1 MQFKNL
7 EILYFLGFL
16 IIPILIHLFQLQKF
30 VKVPFTNVAF
40 LQKIQQETRKSSHIK
55 KWLILATRLLLL
67 SAIIFAFSQPFISN
81 KDYNKKE
88 HTFIYLDNSLSTNT
102 KGKKGDLLKIAV
114 QEIIENT
121 ADKNRYSLRTNTG
134 FYENLS
140 KEVLKNRLLKVDYSS
155 KKLSLSTLLLQIN
168 KEKKIKT
175 KALNNIVLISDF
187 QTNYDKKFTNVT
199 TAFSAIKLEAIK
211 KDNLSID
218 SIFINNKNAN
228 NFRLN
233 VVIKNQGP
241 RKDIVPVAVF
251 NGKNLLSKQ
260 SVSIE
265 KDTEKTVVFT
275 LQNTVNLLG
284 KITLNFSDTFL
295 HDNTYYFTLNNNQK
309 IPVLAIG
316 KKANFLS
323 KIYTKEVFKFTNNP
337 IQNINY
343 NTLQNQQLIILNEVV
358 KLPEILINSLV
369 DFSKNGGSIVIIPN
383 EKITIS
389 SYNSFLAELN
399 LGKITTKKK
408 DTLKITNI
416 NYSHP
421 VFKNVFSKKITNFQY
436 PSVQSYYPII
446 GNTSKIVSF
455 ENNIPFISQLSDSK
469 TYFVSGA
476 LNQKNSNFLNSP
488 LIVPIFY
495 NFGEMSFKYPKL
507 AYRIDQENT
516 IEIETKMRKNKI
528 LAIAKNDASFIPLQ
542 QTYQNKVIITTKEQP
557 LKAGFYEVLKEN
569 TKIKDLAFN
578 YPKEESLLSFLDINV
593 LKEINGNS
601 AVSSSITE
609 VFKQI
614 NKNNE
619 VHWLWKWF
627 LALAIVSLFLEILI
641 LKFYTP

>member
-1 MQFKNL
+1 MQFKNI
-7 EILYFLGFL
+7 EILYFLGLL

-55 KWLILATRLLLL
+55 KWLILVTRLLLL

-81 KDYNKKE
+81 KNYNKKE
-88 HTFIYLDNSLSTNT
+88 HIFIYLDNSLSTNT
-102 KGKKGDLLKIAV
+102 KGKKGDLLKIAA

-121 ADKNRYSLRTNTG
+121 TDKNEYSLRTNTG
-134 FYENLS
+134 FYKDLS
-140 KEVLKNRLLKVDYSS
+140 KDALKNRLLKVDNSS
-155 KKLSLSTLLLQIN
+155 KKISLASLLLQMKI
-168 KEKKIKT
+168 EKKLKT
-175 KALNNIVLISDF
+175 KTLNNIILISDF
-187 QTNYDKKFTNVT
+187 QTNYNTKFTNVT
-199 TAFSAIKLEAIK
+199 TPFSAIKLEASK
-211 KDNLSID
+211 KDNLSVD
-218 SIFINNKNAN
+218 SVFINNKNAN

-241 RKDIVPVAVF
+241 RKDIVPLAIF

-265 KDTEKTVVFT
+265 KNREKTVVFT
-275 LQNTVNLLG
+275 LQNTANLLG

-295 HDNTYYFTLNNNQK
+295 HDNTYYFALNNNQK

-316 KKANFLS
+316 KKTDFLS
-323 KIYTKEVFKFTNNP
+323 KIYTKEAFKFTNNP

-343 NTLQNQQLIILNEVV
+343 NTLQNQQLIILNEAV

-383 EKITIS
+383 EEINLS
-389 SYNSFLAELN
+389 SYNRLLTKLN
-399 LGKITTKKK
+399 LGKITIKKK

-421 VFKNVFSKKITNFQY
+421 LFKNVFSKKITNFQY
-436 PSVQSYYPII
+436 PRVQSHYPIL

-455 ENNIPFISQLSDSK
+455 ENNTPFISQLSNSK
-469 TYFVSGA
+469 TYFISSA
-476 LNQKNSNFLNSP
+476 LNEKNSNFLNSP
-488 LIVPIFY
+488 LIVPVFY
-495 NFGEMSFKYPKL
+495 NFGEMSFKYLKL

-542 QTYQNKVIITTKEQP
+542 QTYQNKVILKTKEQP
-557 LKAGFYEVLKEN
+557 LKAGFYKVLKEN

-578 YPKEESLLSFLDINV
+578 YPKEESLLNFLDTNA
-593 LKEINGNS
+593 LKEINENS
-601 AVSSSITE
+601 TVSSSITE
-609 VFKQI
+609 VFKQL

-627 LALAIVSLFLEILI
+627 LALAIVSLLLEILI

>member
-7 EILYFLGFL
+7 EILYFLALL

-67 SAIIFAFSQPFISN
+67 SAIILAFSQPFISN

-102 KGKKGDLLKIAV
+102 KGKKGDLLKIAI

-134 FYENLS
+134 FYKDLS
-140 KEVLKNRLLKVDYSS
+140 KAALKNRLLKVDYSS
-155 KKLSLSTLLLQIN
+155 RKLSLSTLFLQIN

-187 QTNYDKKFTNVT
+187 QTNYNKKFTNVT
-199 TAFSAIKLEAIK
+199 AIFSAIKLEASE
-211 KDNLSID
+211 KDNLSVD
-218 SIFINNKNAN
+218 SVFINNKNAN

-260 SVSIE
+260 SVPIE

-295 HDNTYYFTLNNNQK
+295 HDNTYYFALNNNQK

-323 KIYTKEVFKFTNNP
+323 KIYTEEVFKFTNSP

-369 DFSKNGGSIVIIPN
+369 EFSKNGGSIVIIPN
-383 EKITIS
+383 EKIALS
-389 SYNSFLAELN
+389 SYNSCLLY
-399 LGKITTKKK
+399 T
-408 DTLKITNI
+408 
-416 NYSHP
+416 S
-421 VFKNVFSKKITNFQY
+421 
-436 PSVQSYYPII
+436 PSPRDR
-446 GNTSKIVSF
+446 G
-455 ENNIPFISQLSDSK
+455 
-469 TYFVSGA
+469 
-476 LNQKNSNFLNSP
+476 
-488 LIVPIFY
+488 
-495 NFGEMSFKYPKL
+495 
-507 AYRIDQENT
+507 
-516 IEIETKMRKNKI
+516 
-528 LAIAKNDASFIPLQ
+528 
-542 QTYQNKVIITTKEQP
+542 
-557 LKAGFYEVLKEN
+557 
-569 TKIKDLAFN
+569 
-578 YPKEESLLSFLDINV
+578 
-593 LKEINGNS
+593 
-601 AVSSSITE
+601 
-609 VFKQI
+609 
-614 NKNNE
+614 
-619 VHWLWKWF
+619 
-627 LALAIVSLFLEILI
+627 
-641 LKFYTP
+641 

>member
-1 MQFKNL
+1 M
-7 EILYFLGFL
+7 
-16 IIPILIHLFQLQKF
+16 
-30 VKVPFTNVAF
+30 
-40 LQKIQQETRKSSHIK
+40 
-55 KWLILATRLLLL
+55 
-67 SAIIFAFSQPFISN
+67 
-81 KDYNKKE
+81 
-88 HTFIYLDNSLSTNT
+88 
-102 KGKKGDLLKIAV
+102 
-114 QEIIENT
+114 
-121 ADKNRYSLRTNTG
+121 
-134 FYENLS
+134 
-140 KEVLKNRLLKVDYSS
+140 
-155 KKLSLSTLLLQIN
+155 
-168 KEKKIKT
+168 
-175 KALNNIVLISDF
+175 
-187 QTNYDKKFTNVT
+187 
-199 TAFSAIKLEAIK
+199 
-211 KDNLSID
+211 D
-218 SIFINNKNAN
+218 SVFINNKNAN

-260 SVSIE
+260 SVPIE

-295 HDNTYYFTLNNNQK
+295 HDNTYYFALNNNQK

-323 KIYTKEVFKFTNNP
+323 KIYTEEVFKFTNSP

-369 DFSKNGGSIVIIPN
+369 EFSKNGGSIVIIPN
-383 EKITIS
+383 EKITLS

-421 VFKNVFSKKITNFQY
+421 LFKNVFSKKITNFQY
-436 PSVQSYYPII
+436 PRVQSHYPIL

-455 ENNIPFISQLSDSK
+455 ENNTPFISQLSNSK
-469 TYFVSGA
+469 TYFISSA
-476 LNQKNSNFLNSP
+476 LNEKNSNFLNSP
-488 LIVPIFY
+488 LIVPVFY

-542 QTYQNKVIITTKEQP
+542 QTYQNKVILKTKEQP
-557 LKAGFYEVLKEN
+557 LKAGFYKVLKEN

-578 YPKEESLLSFLDINV
+578 YPKEESLLNFLDTNA
-593 LKEINGNS
+593 LKEINENS
-601 AVSSSITE
+601 TVSSSITE
-609 VFKQI
+609 VFKQL

>member
-1 MQFKNL
+1 MQFKNI
-7 EILYFLGFL
+7 EILYFLGLL

-55 KWLILATRLLLL
+55 KWLILVTRLLLL
-67 SAIIFAFSQPFISN
+67 SAIIFTFSQPFISN
-81 KDYNKKE
+81 KNYNKKE
-88 HTFIYLDNSLSTNT
+88 HIFIYLDNSLSTNT
-102 KGKKGDLLKIAV
+102 KGKKGDLLKIAA

-121 ADKNRYSLRTNTG
+121 TDKNEYSLRTNTG
-134 FYENLS
+134 FYKDLS
-140 KEVLKNRLLKVDYSS
+140 KDALKNRLLKVDNSS
-155 KKLSLSTLLLQIN
+155 KKISLASLLLQMKI
-168 KEKKIKT
+168 EKKLKT
-175 KALNNIVLISDF
+175 KTLNNIILISDF
-187 QTNYDKKFTNVT
+187 QTNYNTKFTNVT
-199 TAFSAIKLEAIK
+199 TPFSAIKLEASK
-211 KDNLSID
+211 KDNLSVD
-218 SIFINNKNAN
+218 SVFINNKNAN

-241 RKDIVPVAVF
+241 RKDIVPLAIF

-295 HDNTYYFTLNNNQK
+295 HDNTYYFALNNNQK

-316 KKANFLS
+316 KKTNFLS
-323 KIYTKEVFKFTNNP
+323 KIYTKEAFKFTNYL

-343 NTLQNQQLIILNEVV
+343 NTLQNQQLIILNEAV

-383 EKITIS
+383 EEINLS
-389 SYNSFLAELN
+389 SYNRLLTKLN

-436 PSVQSYYPII
+436 PRVLSYYPVI

-455 ENNIPFISQLSDSK
+455 ENNMPFISQLSNSK
-469 TYFVSGA
+469 TYFISSA
-476 LNQKNSNFLNSP
+476 LNKKNSNFLNSP

-495 NFGEMSFKYPKL
+495 NFGEMSLKYPKL

-516 IEIETKMRKNKI
+516 IEIGTKVRKNEI
-528 LAIAKNDASFIPLQ
+528 LSIAKDNISFMPLQ
-542 QTYQNKVIITTKEQP
+542 QTYQNKVILTTKEQP
-557 LKAGFYEVLKEN
+557 LKAGFYKVLKEN

-578 YPKEESLLSFLDINV
+578 YPKEESLLNFLDIDM
-593 LKEINGNS
+593 LKKINKNS
-601 AVSSSITE
+601 TVSSSISE

-627 LALAIVSLFLEILI
+627 LALAFVSLLLEILI

>member
-1 MQFKNL
+1 MQFKNI
-7 EILYFLGFL
+7 EILYFLGLL

-55 KWLILATRLLLL
+55 KWLILVTRLLLL

-81 KDYNKKE
+81 KNYNKKE
-88 HTFIYLDNSLSTNT
+88 HIFIYLDNSLSTNT
-102 KGKKGDLLKIAV
+102 KGEKGDLLKIAV

-121 ADKNRYSLRTNTG
+121 TDKNEYSLRTNTR
-134 FYENLS
+134 FYKNLS
-140 KEVLKNRLLKVDYSS
+140 KEALKNRLLKVDNSS
-155 KKLSLSTLLLQIN
+155 KKLSLTSLLLQI
-168 KEKKIKT
+168 KIEKKLKT
-175 KALNNIVLISDF
+175 KTLNNTILISDF
-187 QTNYDKKFTNVT
+187 QTNYNTKFTNVT
-199 TAFSAIKLEAIK
+199 TPFSAIKLEAIK
-211 KDNLSID
+211 KDNLSVD
-218 SIFINNKNAN
+218 SVFINNKNAN

-241 RKDIVPVAVF
+241 RKDIVPLAIF

-265 KDTEKTVVFT
+265 KNREKTVVFT
-275 LQNTVNLLG
+275 LQNTANLLG

-295 HDNTYYFTLNNNQK
+295 HDNTYYFALNNNQK

-316 KKANFLS
+316 KKTNFLS
-323 KIYTKEVFKFTNNP
+323 KIYTKEAFKFTNNP

-343 NTLQNQQLIILNEVV
+343 NTLQNQQLIILNEAV

-383 EKITIS
+383 EEINLS
-389 SYNSFLAELN
+389 SYNRLLTKLN

-436 PSVQSYYPII
+436 PRVLSYYPVI

-455 ENNIPFISQLSDSK
+455 ENNMPFISQLSNSK
-469 TYFVSGA
+469 TYFISSA
-476 LNQKNSNFLNSP
+476 LNKKNSNFLNSP

-516 IEIETKMRKNKI
+516 IEIGTKVRKNEI
-528 LAIAKNDASFIPLQ
+528 LSIAKDNISFMPLQ
-542 QTYQNKVIITTKEQP
+542 QTYQNKVILTTKEQP
-557 LKAGFYEVLKEN
+557 LKAGFYKVLKEN

-578 YPKEESLLSFLDINV
+578 YPKEESLLNFLDTNA
-593 LKEINGNS
+593 LKEIHKNS
-601 AVSSSITE
+601 TVSSSISE

>member
-1 MQFKNL
+1 MQFKNI
-7 EILYFLGFL
+7 EILYFLGLL

-55 KWLILATRLLLL
+55 KWLILVTRLLLL

-81 KDYNKKE
+81 KNYNKKE
-88 HTFIYLDNSLSTNT
+88 HIFIYLDNSLSTNT
-102 KGKKGDLLKIAV
+102 KGEKGDLLKIAA

-121 ADKNRYSLRTNTG
+121 TYKNEYSLRTNTG
-134 FYENLS
+134 FYKDLS
-140 KEVLKNRLLKVDYSS
+140 KDALKNRLLKVDNSS
-155 KKLSLSTLLLQIN
+155 KKISLASLLLQI
-168 KEKKIKT
+168 KIEKKLKT
-175 KALNNIVLISDF
+175 KTLNNIILISDF
-187 QTNYDKKFTNVT
+187 QTNYNTKFTNVT
-199 TAFSAIKLEAIK
+199 TPFSAIKLEASK
-211 KDNLSID
+211 KDNLSVD
-218 SIFINNKNAN
+218 SVFINNKNAN

-241 RKDIVPVAVF
+241 RKDIVPLAIF

-284 KITLNFSDTFL
+284 KITLNFNDTYL
-295 HDNTYYFTLNNNQK
+295 YDNTYYFALNNIQK

-316 KKANFLS
+316 RKANFLS
-323 KIYTKEVFKFTNNP
+323 KIYTKEAFKFTNYP

-383 EKITIS
+383 EEIAIS
-389 SYNSFLAELN
+389 SYNSLLKKLN

-421 VFKNVFSKKITNFQY
+421 LFKNVFSKKITNFQY
-436 PSVQSYYPII
+436 PKVRSHYPII

-455 ENNIPFISQLSDSK
+455 ENNTPFISQLSNSK
-469 TYFVSGA
+469 TYFVSSA
-476 LNQKNSNFLNSP
+476 LNKKNSNFLNSP
-488 LIVPIFY
+488 LIVPVFY

-516 IEIETKMRKNKI
+516 IEIGTKVRKNEI
-528 LAIAKNDASFIPLQ
+528 LSIAKNNISFIPLQ
-542 QTYQNKVIITTKEQP
+542 QTYQNKVILTTKEQP
-557 LKAGFYEVLKEN
+557 LKAGFYSVLKEN

-578 YPKEESLLSFLDINV
+578 YPKEESLLNFLDIDV
-593 LKEINGNS
+593 LKKINKNS
-601 AVSSSITE
+601 TVSSSISE

-627 LALAIVSLFLEILI
+627 LALAFVSLLLEILI

>member
-1 MQFKNL
+1 M
-7 EILYFLGFL
+7 
-16 IIPILIHLFQLQKF
+16 
-30 VKVPFTNVAF
+30 
-40 LQKIQQETRKSSHIK
+40 
-55 KWLILATRLLLL
+55 ATRLLLL

-88 HTFIYLDNSLSTNT
+88 HTFIYLDNSLSINT

-134 FYENLS
+134 FYKDLS
-140 KEVLKNRLLKVDYSS
+140 KAALKNRLLKVDYSS
-155 KKLSLSTLLLQIN
+155 KKLSLSTIFLQIN

-187 QTNYDKKFTNVT
+187 QTNYNKKFTNVT
-199 TAFSAIKLEAIK
+199 AAFSAIKLEASK
-211 KDNLSID
+211 KDNLSVD

-251 NGKNLLSKQ
+251 NGKNLLSRQ
-260 SVSIE
+260 SVPIE
-265 KDTEKTVVFT
+265 KDTKKTVVFT

-295 HDNTYYFTLNNNQK
+295 HDNTYYFALNNNQK
-309 IPVLAIG
+309 IPVLASG
-316 KKANFLS
+316 RKANFLS
-323 KIYTKEVFKFTNNP
+323 KIYTEEVFKFTNST

-369 DFSKNGGSIVIIPN
+369 YFSKNGGSIVIIPN
-383 EKITIS
+383 EEIVLS
-389 SYNSFLAELN
+389 SYNSLLKKLN

-421 VFKNVFSKKITNFQY
+421 LFKNVFSKKITNFQY
-436 PSVQSYYPII
+436 PRVQSHYPIL

-455 ENNIPFISQLSDSK
+455 ENNTPFISQLSNSK
-469 TYFVSGA
+469 TYYVSSA

-488 LIVPIFY
+488 LIVPVFY

-516 IEIETKMRKNKI
+516 I
-528 LAIAKNDASFIPLQ
+528 
-542 QTYQNKVIITTKEQP
+542 
-557 LKAGFYEVLKEN
+557 
-569 TKIKDLAFN
+569 
-578 YPKEESLLSFLDINV
+578 
-593 LKEINGNS
+593 
-601 AVSSSITE
+601 
-609 VFKQI
+609 
-614 NKNNE
+614 
-619 VHWLWKWF
+619 
-627 LALAIVSLFLEILI
+627 
-641 LKFYTP
+641 

>member
-1 MQFKNL
+1 MQFKNI
-7 EILYFLGFL
+7 EILYFLGLL

-55 KWLILATRLLLL
+55 KWLILVTRLLLL
-67 SAIIFAFSQPFISN
+67 SAIIFTFSQPFISN
-81 KDYNKKE
+81 KNYNKKE
-88 HTFIYLDNSLSTNT
+88 HIFIYLDNSLSTNT
-102 KGKKGDLLKIAV
+102 KGKKGDLLKIAA

-121 ADKNRYSLRTNTG
+121 TDKNEYSLRTNTG
-134 FYENLS
+134 FYKDLS
-140 KEVLKNRLLKVDYSS
+140 KDALKNRLLKVDNSS
-155 KKLSLSTLLLQIN
+155 KKISLASLLLQMKI
-168 KEKKIKT
+168 EKKLKT
-175 KALNNIVLISDF
+175 KTLNNIILISDF
-187 QTNYDKKFTNVT
+187 QTNYNTKFTNVT
-199 TAFSAIKLEAIK
+199 TPFSAIKLEASK
-211 KDNLSID
+211 KDNLSVD
-218 SIFINNKNAN
+218 SVFINNKNAN

-241 RKDIVPVAVF
+241 RKDIVPLAIF

-295 HDNTYYFTLNNNQK
+295 HDNTYYFALNNNQK

-316 KKANFLS
+316 KKTNFLS
-323 KIYTKEVFKFTNNP
+323 KIYTKEAFKFTNYL

-343 NTLQNQQLIILNEVV
+343 NTLQNQQLIILNEAV

-383 EKITIS
+383 EEINLS
-389 SYNSFLAELN
+389 SYNRLLTKLN

-436 PSVQSYYPII
+436 PRVLSYYPVI

-455 ENNIPFISQLSDSK
+455 ENNMPFISQLSNSK
-469 TYFVSGA
+469 TYFISSA
-476 LNQKNSNFLNSP
+476 LNKKNSNFLNSP

-495 NFGEMSFKYPKL
+495 NFGEMSLKYPKL

-516 IEIETKMRKNKI
+516 IEIGTKVRKNEI
-528 LAIAKNDASFIPLQ
+528 LSIAKDNISFMPLQ
-542 QTYQNKVIITTKEQP
+542 QTYQNKVILTTKEQP
-557 LKAGFYEVLKEN
+557 LKAGFYKVLKEN

-578 YPKEESLLSFLDINV
+578 YPKEESLLNFLDIDM
-593 LKEINGNS
+593 LKKINKNS
-601 AVSSSITE
+601 TVSSSISE

>member
-1 MQFKNL
+1 MQFKNI
-7 EILYFLGFL
+7 EILYFLGLL

-55 KWLILATRLLLL
+55 KWLILVTRLLLL

-81 KDYNKKE
+81 KNYNKKE
-88 HTFIYLDNSLSTNT
+88 HIFIYLDNSLSTNT
-102 KGKKGDLLKIAV
+102 KGKKGDLLKIAA

-121 ADKNRYSLRTNTG
+121 TDKNEYSLRTNTG
-134 FYENLS
+134 FYKDLS
-140 KEVLKNRLLKVDYSS
+140 KDALKNRLLKVNNSS
-155 KKLSLSTLLLQIN
+155 KKISLASLLLQI
-168 KEKKIKT
+168 KIEKKLKT
-175 KALNNIVLISDF
+175 KTLNNIILISDF
-187 QTNYDKKFTNVT
+187 QTNYNTKFTNVT
-199 TAFSAIKLEAIK
+199 TSFSAIKLEASK
-211 KDNLSID
+211 KDNLSVD
-218 SIFINNKNAN
+218 SVFINNKNAN

-241 RKDIVPVAVF
+241 RKDIVPLAIF

-265 KDTEKTVVFT
+265 KNREKTVVFT
-275 LQNTVNLLG
+275 LQNTANLLG

-295 HDNTYYFTLNNNQK
+295 HDNTYHFALNNNQK
-309 IPVLAIG
+309 TPVLAIG

-323 KIYTKEVFKFTNNP
+323 KIYTKEGFKFTNYP

-343 NTLQNQQLIILNEVV
+343 NTLQNQQLIILNEAV

-383 EKITIS
+383 EEINLS
-389 SYNSFLAELN
+389 SYNRLLTKLN

-436 PSVQSYYPII
+436 PRVLSYYSVI

-455 ENNIPFISQLSDSK
+455 ENNMPFISQLSNSK
-469 TYFVSGA
+469 TYFISSA
-476 LNQKNSNFLNSP
+476 LNKKNSNFLNSP

-495 NFGEMSFKYPKL
+495 NFGEMSLKYPKL

-516 IEIETKMRKNKI
+516 IEIETKVRKNEI
-528 LAIAKNDASFIPLQ
+528 LSIAKDNISFMPLQ
-542 QTYQNKVIITTKEQP
+542 QTYQNKVILTTKEQP
-557 LKAGFYEVLKEN
+557 LKAGFYKVLKEN

-578 YPKEESLLSFLDINV
+578 YPKEESLLNFLDIDM
-593 LKEINGNS
+593 LKKINKNS
-601 AVSSSITE
+601 TVSSSISE

-627 LALAIVSLFLEILI
+627 LALAFVSLLLEILI

>member
-1 MQFKNL
+1 MQFKNI
-7 EILYFLGFL
+7 EILYFLGLL

-55 KWLILATRLLLL
+55 KWLILVTRLLLL
-67 SAIIFAFSQPFISN
+67 SAIIFTFSQPFISN
-81 KDYNKKE
+81 KNYNKKE
-88 HTFIYLDNSLSTNT
+88 HIFIYLDNSLSTNT
-102 KGKKGDLLKIAV
+102 KGKKGDLLKIAA

-121 ADKNRYSLRTNTG
+121 TDKNEYSLRTNTG
-134 FYENLS
+134 FYKDLS
-140 KEVLKNRLLKVDYSS
+140 KDALKNRLLKVDNSS
-155 KKLSLSTLLLQIN
+155 KKISLASLLLQMKI
-168 KEKKIKT
+168 EKKLKT
-175 KALNNIVLISDF
+175 KTLNNIILISDF
-187 QTNYDKKFTNVT
+187 QTNYNTKFTNVT
-199 TAFSAIKLEAIK
+199 TPFSAIKLEASK
-211 KDNLSID
+211 KDNLSVD
-218 SIFINNKNAN
+218 SVFINNKNAN

-241 RKDIVPVAVF
+241 RKDIVPLAIF

-295 HDNTYYFTLNNNQK
+295 HDNTYYFALNNIQK

-323 KIYTKEVFKFTNNP
+323 KIYTKEGFKFTNYP

-343 NTLQNQQLIILNEVV
+343 NTLQNQQLIILNEAV

-383 EKITIS
+383 EEINLS
-389 SYNSFLAELN
+389 SYNRLLTKLN

-436 PSVQSYYPII
+436 PRVLSYYPVI

-455 ENNIPFISQLSDSK
+455 ENNMPFISQLSNSK
-469 TYFVSGA
+469 TYFISSA
-476 LNQKNSNFLNSP
+476 LNKKNSNFLNSP

-495 NFGEMSFKYPKL
+495 NFGEMSLKYPKL

-516 IEIETKMRKNKI
+516 IEIGTKVRKNEI
-528 LAIAKNDASFIPLQ
+528 LSIAKDNISFMPLQ
-542 QTYQNKVIITTKEQP
+542 QTYQNKVILTTKEQP
-557 LKAGFYEVLKEN
+557 LKAGFYKVLKEN

-578 YPKEESLLSFLDINV
+578 YPKEESLLNFLDIDM
-593 LKEINGNS
+593 LKKINKNS
-601 AVSSSITE
+601 TVSSSISE

-627 LALAIVSLFLEILI
+627 LALAFVSLLLEILI

>member
-7 EILYFLGFL
+7 EILYFLALL

-67 SAIIFAFSQPFISN
+67 TAIIFAFSQPFISN
-81 KDYNKKE
+81 KNYNKKE

-121 ADKNRYSLRTNTG
+121 RDKNEYSLQTNTR
-134 FYENLS
+134 FYKDLS
-140 KEVLKNRLLKVDYSS
+140 KSELKNRLLKVDYSS
-155 KKLSLSTLLLQIN
+155 RKLSLSTLFLKIN
-168 KEKKIKT
+168 KEKKRK
-175 KALNNIVLISDF
+175 KNFLNNTVLISDF
-187 QTNYDKKFTNVT
+187 QTNYNKKFTNVT
-199 TAFSAIKLEAIK
+199 AAFSAIKLEAST
-211 KDNLSID
+211 KDNLSVDSVFID
-218 SIFINNKNAN
+218 NKNAN

-241 RKDIVPVAVF
+241 RKDMVPVAVF

-260 SVSIE
+260 SIPIE

-275 LQNTVNLLG
+275 LQNTINLLG

-295 HDNTYYFTLNNNQK
+295 HDNTYYFALNNYQK
-309 IPVLAIG
+309 IPVLTIG
-316 KKANFLS
+316 RKAEFLS
-323 KIYTKEVFKFTNNP
+323 KIYTKEVFKFTNSP

-343 NTLQNQQLIILNEVV
+343 NTFQNQQLIILNEVV

-369 DFSKNGGSIVIIPN
+369 NFSKNGGSIVIIPN
-383 EKITIS
+383 EEIALS
-389 SYNSFLAELN
+389 SYNSLLKKLN
-399 LGKITTKKK
+399 LGKITTKKI

-421 VFKNVFSKKITNFQY
+421 LFSNVFSKKITNFQY
-436 PSVQSYYPII
+436 PRVQSHYPIL

-455 ENNIPFISQLSDSK
+455 ENNTPFISQLSNSK
-469 TYFVSGA
+469 TYFISSA

-488 LIVPIFY
+488 LIVPVFY
-495 NFGEMSFKYPKL
+495 NFGEMSFKYPKI
-507 AYRIDQENT
+507 AYRIEQENT
-516 IEIETKMRKNKI
+516 IEIETKMRKNEI
-528 LAIAKNDASFIPLQ
+528 LAIAKNDISFIPLQ
-542 QTYQNKVIITTKEQP
+542 QTYQNKVILTTKEQP
-557 LKAGFYEVLKEN
+557 LKAGFYSVLKEN
-569 TKIKDLAFN
+569 TKIKNLAFN
-578 YPKEESLLSFLDINV
+578 YPKEESLLNFLDINT
-593 LKEINGNS
+593 LKEINKNTS
-601 AVSSSITE
+601 VSSSIHD
-609 VFKQI
+609 VFKEI

-627 LALAIVSLFLEILI
+627 LALAIVSLFLEIFI

>member
-30 VKVPFTNVAF
+30 VKIPFTNVAF
-40 LQKIQQETRKSSHIK
+40 LQKILQETRKSSHIK

-88 HTFIYLDNSLSTNT
+88 HTFIYLDNSLSTNI

-134 FYENLS
+134 FYKDLS
-140 KEVLKNRLLKVDYSS
+140 KDALKNRLLKVDYSS
-155 KKLSLSTLLLQIN
+155 KKLSLSTLLLQIK
-168 KEKKIKT
+168 KEKKIKI
-175 KALNNIVLISDF
+175 KALNNVVLISDF

-199 TAFSAIKLEAIK
+199 ATFSAIKLEAIK

-218 SIFINNKNAN
+218 SVFINNKNAN

-260 SVSIE
+260 SIRIE

-275 LQNTVNLLG
+275 LQNTINLLG
-284 KITLNFSDTFL
+284 KITLIFSDTFL
-295 HDNTYYFTLNNNQK
+295 HDNTYYFALNNNQK
-309 IPVLAIG
+309 IPILAIG

-383 EKITIS
+383 EKIALS
-389 SYNSFLAELN
+389 SYNSFLKKLN

-436 PSVQSYYPII
+436 PSVKSYYPII

-455 ENNIPFISQLSDSK
+455 ENNMPFISQLSNSK
-469 TYFVSGA
+469 TYFISSA
-476 LNQKNSNFLNSP
+476 LNKKNSNF
-488 LIVPIFY
+488 
-495 NFGEMSFKYPKL
+495 
-507 AYRIDQENT
+507 
-516 IEIETKMRKNKI
+516 
-528 LAIAKNDASFIPLQ
+528 
-542 QTYQNKVIITTKEQP
+542 
-557 LKAGFYEVLKEN
+557 
-569 TKIKDLAFN
+569 
-578 YPKEESLLSFLDINV
+578 
-593 LKEINGNS
+593 
-601 AVSSSITE
+601 
-609 VFKQI
+609 
-614 NKNNE
+614 
-619 VHWLWKWF
+619 
-627 LALAIVSLFLEILI
+627 
-641 LKFYTP
+641 